1 MSEDTAE
8 PAGPTDEMLVLQRRL
23 RRSQYL
29 VFTALG
35 VALIALFLAVF
46 LLIRQG
52 ALVASNERAGAQL
65 REQQQQ
71 LAALQSIM
79 DTRFADRDEQRT
91 ALGNRVNALARQLT
105 NLDVNDPDNAIIG
118 LQRILIRQE
127 RDYRDFLRDL
137 EQGMQ
142 ALHMMTPQS
151 RGWWEGFQSDIR
163 DSARRSE
170 ARENYIF
177 NLRD

>member
-8 PAGPTDEMLVLQRRL
+8 LAGPSDEVLVLQGRL
-23 RRSQYL
+23 RRAQYL
-29 VFTALG
+29 VFAALA
-35 VALIALFLAVF
+35 VAIIALVLAVF

-52 ALVASNERAGAQL
+52 SLLAGNERAGAQL
-65 REQQQQ
+65 VEQQQQ
-71 LAALQSIM
+71 LSGLQSIM
-79 DTRFADRDEQRT
+79 DSRFADRDEQRT

-151 RGWWEGFQSDIR
+151 RGWWDGMQSDIR
-163 DSARRSE
+163 DSAARSE

-177 NLRD
+177 NLRE